1 MQICYLLGLHCRM
14 ESLLELPC
22 PIDHFLPVAV
32 VTCAV
37 KGPAWRRNLP
47 GGSTSASFGVVSFNL
62 SLSGPGFVGH
72 FGKEKVYMA
81 LRRKHATRTVT
92 PCDFPVFPVVLF

>member
-1 MQICYLLGLHCRM
+1 MLCKALLG
-14 ESLLELPC
+14 EET
-22 PIDHFLPVAV
+22 FLGAALQQV
-32 VTCAV
+32 
-37 KGPAWRRNLP
+37 
-47 GGSTSASFGVVSFNL
+47 SASFGVVSFNL

-81 LRRKHATRTVT
+81 ARRKHATRTVT